1 MLRRRGDTKLLQNEI
16 VRLNTEISNLKS
28 GLTEPAIQEN
38 TELRVKL
45 DKWVQASKQPQLH
58 ACLLSTSS
66 VLRLH
71 LAGLLDSNRLVIPP
85 QIHVG

>member
-1 MLRRRGDTKLLQNEI
+1 MCAPSMLRRRGDTKLLQNEI

-58 ACLLSTSS
+58 ACLLSALS
-66 VLRLH
+66 VLRQP
-71 LAGLLDSNRLVIPP
+71 LV
-85 QIHVG
+85 